1 MPWRIDTCLGKR
13 MTDGQLLDV
22 IEGLVYVYEHSGRPM
37 DEAGVYL
44 TAEQARHLATLA
56 RMGMVNALR
65 AEERN

>member
-1 MPWRIDTCLGKR
+1 